1 MFITLYDTSSL
12 SLIIFIIATLLHI
25 YFAIAEVAFASINRI
40 HLREQGKHGVLGMS
54 ILEKWL
60 NTPKKLQIGFQVG
73 YLVSASLMT
82 IGLSL
87 YILQCTSPWAWLFLF
102 SCLISAGIITAMILG
117 ISHGIVRLIP
127 VKQRAMLTHY
137 LILPFVVFMIILW
150 PFRLGVMGL
159 RWALDKAGVGSEED
173 QRRILSEDEI
183 KAIVNQ
189 AQKDGILEKEEKEM
203 IDSIFYFSKTVVR
216 EIMTPRTDTFC
227 IGSHNSLQE
236 AIDLMVK
243 RGHSRIPV
251 YEDKIDNIVGIV
263 YAKDLLQLSD
273 QDASKEVNTNMR
285 EATFIPETQN
295 IEDLL
300 NEMRNGRIHLAIVVD
315 EYGGM
320 AGVVTLEDIL
330 EEIVGE
336 IRDEY
341 DNREQPTLKQ
351 LTPHSFI
358 VDASMNIEDLGDNL
372 QCKFPISDDYDT
384 IGGFVLTRL
393 GHVPSRGEQFPFGDY
408 DIVVRDVAKRR
419 IRQLEFRKQLPPT
432 DPTT

>member
-1 MFITLYDTSSL
+1 MD
-12 SLIIFIIATLLHI
+12 
-25 YFAIAEVAFASINRI
+25 
-40 HLREQGKHGVLGMS
+40 
-54 ILEKWL
+54 
-60 NTPKKLQIGFQVG
+60 KL
-73 YLVSASLMT
+73 
-82 IGLSL
+82 
-87 YILQCTSPWAWLFLF
+87 
-102 SCLISAGIITAMILG
+102 
-117 ISHGIVRLIP
+117 
-127 VKQRAMLTHY
+127 
-137 LILPFVVFMIILW
+137 
-150 PFRLGVMGL
+150 
-159 RWALDKAGVGSEED
+159 GVGSEED

-203 IDSIFYFSKTVVR
+203 IDSIFHFSKTVVR

-227 IGSHNSLQE
+227 IGTHASLQE
-236 AIDLMVK
+236 AIDLMVQ

-273 QDASKEVNTNMR
+273 KDASKEVNTNMR
-285 EATFIPETQN
+285 DATFIPETQN

-300 NEMRNGRIHLAIVVD
+300 NEMRNGRIHLAVVVD

-341 DNREQPTLKQ
+341 DHREQPNLRQ
-351 LTPHSFI
+351 LTPNSFV
-358 VDASMNIEDLGDNL
+358 VDASMNIEDLGDKL
-372 QCKFPISDDYDT
+372 SCKFPISDDYDT
-384 IGGFVLTRL
+384 IGGFVLTQL
-393 GHVPSRGEQFPFGDY
+393 GHVPSRGEQFPFESY

-419 IRQLEFRKQLPPT
+419 IRQLEFRKQPQ
-432 DPTT
+432 TTEKTQ

>member
-1 MFITLYDTSSL
+1 MFITLDNTSTIAL
-12 SLIIFIIATLLHI
+12 LIFSVSTLIYI
-25 YFAIAEVAFASINRI
+25 YFSIAEVAFASINRV
-40 HLREQGKHGVLGMS
+40 HLRDEKQATPLGIS
-54 ILEKWL
+54 FLEKWL
-60 NTPKKLQIGFQVG
+60 NTPKTLQVGFQVG
-73 YLVSASLMT
+73 YLVTASLMT
-82 IGLSL
+82 IGLGSYL
-87 YILQCTSPWAWLFLF
+87 THWAGSWTWLFFL
-102 SCLISAGIITAMILG
+102 SCLVSAGLTSSIILG

-127 VKQRAMLTHY
+127 VKERVKLAHY
-137 LILPFVVFMIILW
+137 LIFPFIAFMVLLW

-159 RWALDKAGVGSEED
+159 RWALDKMGVGSEED

-203 IDSIFYFSKTVVR
+203 IDSIFHFSKTVVR

-227 IGSHNSLQE
+227 IDAHASLQN
-236 AIDLMVK
+236 AIDLMVQ

-273 QDASKEVNTNMR
+273 KDASKEVKTNMR
-285 EATFIPETQN
+285 DATFIPETQN

-300 NEMRNGRIHLAIVVD
+300 NEMRNGRIHLAIVID

-341 DNREQPTLKQ
+341 DHREQPNLRQ
-351 LTPHSFI
+351 LTPTSFI
-358 VDASMNIEDLGDNL
+358 VDASMNIEDLGEKL
-372 QCKFPISDDYDT
+372 HCTFPISDDYDT
-384 IGGFVLTRL
+384 IGGFVLTQL
-393 GHVPSRGEQFPFGDY
+393 GHVPSRGEQFPFGMY

-419 IRQLEFRKQLPPT
+419 IRQLEFRKTVQLEK
-432 DPTT
+432 D

>member
-1 MFITLYDTSSL
+1 MFITLDATSSL
-12 SLIIFIIATLLHI
+12 SLTIFAIATLLHI
-25 YFAIAEVAFASINRI
+25 YFAIAEVSFASINRL

-54 ILEKWL
+54 VLEKWL

-82 IGLSL
+82 IGLGS
-87 YILQCTSPWAWLFLF
+87 YILQCTTPWAWLFLI
-102 SCLISAGIITAMILG
+102 SCLITAGIITALILG

-127 VKQRAMLTHY
+127 VKQRAMLTRY
-137 LILPFVVFMIILW
+137 LILPFVVLMIILW

-159 RWALDKAGVGSEED
+159 RWVLDKAGVGSEED

-227 IGSHNSLQE
+227 IGAHNSLQD
-236 AIDLMVK
+236 AIDLMVQ

-273 QDASKEVNTNMR
+273 KDASKEVNTNMR
-285 EATFIPETQN
+285 DATFIPETQN

-341 DNREQPTLKQ
+341 DHREQPTLKQ
-351 LTPHSFI
+351 LTPHSFS
-358 VDASMNIEDLGDNL
+358 VDASMNIEDLGDKI

-384 IGGFVLTRL
+384 IGGFVLTQL
-393 GHVPSRGEQFPFGDY
+393 GHVPSRGEHFPFGDY

-419 IRQLEFRKQLPPT
+419 IRQLEFRKQQPIT

>member
-1 MFITLYDTSSL
+1 MFITLDDTSSL
-12 SLIIFIIATLLHI
+12 SLTIFSIATLLYI
-25 YFAIAEVAFASINRI
+25 YFAIAEVAFASINRL

-54 ILEKWL
+54 VLDKWL

-73 YLVSASLMT
+73 YLLSASLMSL
-82 IGLSL
+82 GLGL
-87 YILQCTSPWAWLFLF
+87 YTLQWTATRPWLFLIT
-102 SCLISAGIITAMILG
+102 CLINAGMITAIILG

-127 VKQRAMLTHY
+127 VKQRAMLTRY
-137 LILPFVVFMIILW
+137 LILPFVVFMIVLW

-159 RWALDKAGVGSEED
+159 RWALDKLGVGSEED

-227 IGSHNSLQE
+227 IGSHDSLQA
-236 AIDLMVK
+236 AIDLMVQ

-273 QDASKEVNTNMR
+273 KDASKEVNTNMR
-285 EATFIPETQN
+285 DATFIPETQN

-300 NEMRNGRIHLAIVVD
+300 NEMRNGRIHLAIVID

-341 DNREQPTLKQ
+341 DHREQPSLKQ
-351 LTPHSFI
+351 LTPHSFS
-358 VDASMNIEDLGDNL
+358 VDASMNIEDLGDKL

-384 IGGFVLTRL
+384 IGGFVLTQL
-393 GHVPSRGEQFPFGDY
+393 GHVPARGEQLPFGDY

-419 IRQLEFRKQLPPT
+419 IRQLEFRKQIPIT

>member
-1 MFITLYDTSSL
+1 MFITLDATSSL
-12 SLIIFIIATLLHI
+12 SLTIFAIASLLYI
-25 YFAIAEVAFASINRI
+25 YFAIAEVSFASINRL

-54 ILEKWL
+54 VLEKWL

-73 YLVSASLMT
+73 YIISASLMT
-82 IGLSL
+82 LGLGS
-87 YILQCTSPWAWLFLF
+87 YILQWTTPWAWLFLI
-102 SCLISAGIITAMILG
+102 SCLISAGIITAIILG

-127 VKQRAMLTHY
+127 VKQRAMLTRY
-137 LILPFVVFMIILW
+137 LILPFVVLMIILW

-227 IGSHNSLQE
+227 IGSHNSLQD
-236 AIDLMVK
+236 AIDLMVQ

-273 QDASKEVNTNMR
+273 KDASKEVNTNMR
-285 EATFIPETQN
+285 DATFIPETQN

-341 DNREQPTLKQ
+341 DHREQPTLKQ
-351 LTPHSFI
+351 LTAHSFS
-358 VDASMNIEDLGDNL
+358 VDASMNIEDLGDKIN
-372 QCKFPISDDYDT
+372 CKFPISDDYDT
-384 IGGFVLTRL
+384 IGGFVLTQL
-393 GHVPSRGEQFPFGDY
+393 GHVPSRGETFPFGDY

-419 IRQLEFRKQLPPT
+419 IRQLEFRKQQPLT

>member
-1 MFITLYDTSSL
+1 MFTTLDNTSTIAL
-12 SLIIFIIATLLHI
+12 LIFSVSTLIYI
-25 YFAIAEVAFASINRI
+25 YFSIAEVAFASINRV
-40 HLREQGKHGVLGMS
+40 HLRDEKQATPLGIS
-54 ILEKWL
+54 FLEKWL
-60 NTPKKLQIGFQVG
+60 NTPKTLQVGFQVG
-73 YLVSASLMT
+73 YLVTASLMT
-82 IGLSL
+82 IGLGSYL
-87 YILQCTSPWAWLFLF
+87 THWAGSWTWLFFL
-102 SCLISAGIITAMILG
+102 SCLVSAGLTSSIILG

-127 VKQRAMLTHY
+127 VKERVKLAHY
-137 LILPFVVFMIILW
+137 LIFPFIAFMVLLW

-159 RWALDKAGVGSEED
+159 RWALDKMGVGSEED

-203 IDSIFYFSKTVVR
+203 IDSIFHFSKTVVR

-227 IGSHNSLQE
+227 IDAHASLQN
-236 AIDLMVK
+236 AIDLMVQ

-273 QDASKEVNTNMR
+273 KDASKEVKTNMR
-285 EATFIPETQN
+285 DATFIPETQN

-300 NEMRNGRIHLAIVVD
+300 NEMRNGRIHLAIVID

-341 DNREQPTLKQ
+341 DHREQPNLRQ
-351 LTPHSFI
+351 LTPTSFI
-358 VDASMNIEDLGDNL
+358 VDASMNIEDLGEKL
-372 QCKFPISDDYDT
+372 HCTFPISDDYDT
-384 IGGFVLTRL
+384 IGGFVLTQL
-393 GHVPSRGEQFPFGDY
+393 GHVPSRGEQFPFGMY

-419 IRQLEFRKQLPPT
+419 IRQLEFRKTVQLEK
-432 DPTT
+432 D

>member
-1 MFITLYDTSSL
+1 MFTTLDDTSVL
-12 SLIIFIIATLLHI
+12 SLTLFFVSTLLYA
-25 YFAIAEVAFASINRI
+25 YFAIAEVAFASINRLQ
-40 HLREQGKHGVLGMS
+40 LREQGKHGLLGMS
-54 ILEKWL
+54 LLEKWL
-60 NTPKKLQIGFQVG
+60 TTPKKLQIGFQVS
-73 YLVSASLMT
+73 YLISASLMT
-82 IGLSL
+82 MGLGL
-87 YILQCTSPWAWLFLF
+87 YITRLTTEWTWLLF
-102 SCLISAGIITAMILG
+102 ISCVVTTGLITALILG
-117 ISHGIVRLIP
+117 ISHGLVRLIP
-127 VKQRAMLTHY
+127 VKQRALLTRY
-137 LILPFVVFMIILW
+137 LILPFIVFMVLLL
-150 PFRLGVMGL
+150 PFRLGVTAL
-159 RWALDKAGVGSEED
+159 RWALDRMGVGSEED
-173 QRRILSEDEI
+173 QRRILSEDEV

-227 IGSHNSLQE
+227 ISAHASLQH
-236 AIDLMVK
+236 AIDLMVQ

-273 QDASKEVNTNMR
+273 QDASKEVSTHMR
-285 EATFIPETQN
+285 DATFIPETQN

-341 DNREQPTLKQ
+341 DHREQPSMRQ
-351 LTPHSFI
+351 LTPHSFV
-358 VDASMNIEDLGDNL
+358 VDASMNIEDLGDKL
-372 QCKFPISDDYDT
+372 QCKFPTGDDYDT
-384 IGGFVLTRL
+384 IGGFVLTQL
-393 GHVPSRGEQFPFGDY
+393 GHVPARGEQFPFGIY

-419 IRQLEFRKQLPPT
+419 IRQLEFRKKTHPMEPQS
-432 DPTT
+432 

>member
-1 MFITLYDTSSL
+1 MLTTLDDINAL
-12 SLIIFIIATLLHI
+12 SLMLFFVSTLLYT
-25 YFAIAEVAFASINRI
+25 YFAITEVAFASINRQQ
-40 HLREQGKHGVLGMS
+40 LREQSKQGLFGMS
-54 ILEKWL
+54 LLEKWL
-60 NTPKKLQIGFQVG
+60 TTPKKLQIGFHVG
-73 YLVSASLMT
+73 YLMSASLMT
-82 IGLSL
+82 MGLGV
-87 YILQCTSPWAWLFLF
+87 YTSRLTPEWPWLFFLN
-102 SCLISAGIITAMILG
+102 GMITAGLITALILG

-127 VKQRAMLTHY
+127 VKQRALLTRY
-137 LILPFVVFMIILW
+137 LILPFIVFMVLLL
-150 PFRLGVMGL
+150 PFRLGVIAL
-159 RWALDKAGVGSEED
+159 RWALDQVGVGSEED

-227 IGSHNSLQE
+227 ISAHAFLQH
-236 AIDLMVK
+236 AIELMVQ

-251 YEDKIDNIVGIV
+251 YKDKIDNIVGIV

-273 QDASKEVNTNMR
+273 KDASKEVSTHMR

-300 NEMRNGRIHLAIVVD
+300 NEMRNGRIHLAIVID

-341 DNREQPTLKQ
+341 DHREQPSMRQ

-358 VDASMNIEDLGDNL
+358 VDASMNIEDLGDKL
-372 QCKFPISDDYDT
+372 HCKFPKSDDYDT
-384 IGGFVLTRL
+384 IGGFVLTQL
-393 GHVPSRGEQFPFGDY
+393 GHVPARGEQFPFEDY

-419 IRQLEFRKQLPPT
+419 IRQLEFRKKT
-432 DPTT
+432 DPTESQS